1 MGFDTYRLVACKL
14 LGLYHIGVRCS
25 SVLARTLRSPEQQT
39 VNVLRVLSST
49 NKLKT
54 FESGILTKVQDD
66 LKGHESFN
74 LHNLLDSPYINGDYS
89 KLNIIHNVYNGE
101 QIDIRGN
108 DTGETVTTDVPPPD
122 IPVQGVAG
130 RQLAASAVPHPDVQP
145 ETPDTSIHS
154 SASSEMQH
162 QHGSSPEQT
171 VKDLLKACFGADK
184 TTRRKIESQI
194 QNMFTDPLGMF
205 QAFWA
210 NYVLANMDH
219 AHVHRQ
225 CFIVF

>member
-1 MGFDTYRLVACKL
+1 MKIL
-14 LGLYHIGVRCS
+14 
-25 SVLARTLRSPEQQT
+25 PQE
-39 VNVLRVLSST
+39 

-74 LHNLLDSPYINGDYS
+74 LHNLLDSPYTTGDYA

-101 QIDIRGN
+101 QIDIGGKN
-108 DTGETVTTDVPPPD
+108 TETPTPESLSSSGSRLLAPDVPAPS
-122 IPVQGVAG
+122 V
-130 RQLAASAVPHPDVQP
+130 AASAVPHPDAQP

-162 QHGSSPEQT
+162 QHGSSQEKI
-171 VKDLLKACFGADK
+171 VKDLLKACFDADK
-184 TTRRKIESQI
+184 TTRRKIERQI

-205 QAFWA
+205 QAFWT
-210 NYVLANMDH
+210 NNILASIAWTMP
-219 AHVHRQ
+219 
-225 CFIVF
+225 